1 MKRTRDGSA
10 GELRSYSIGLA
21 LALALTAISFALA
34 AWPVLDKQAS
44 LAVIASAAL
53 VQALVH
59 LRFFL
64 RIDMRSTPRENL
76 LALAFAAVL
85 IVIMIGGS
93 LWIMMDLHRRMAA

>member
-1 MKRTRDGSA
+1 MKRTRNSNA

-21 LALALTAISFALA
+21 LALVLTAMSFALA
-34 AWPVLDKQAS
+34 AWPLLDRQVS

-64 RIDMRSTPRENL
+64 RIDMHSTPRENL
-76 LALAFAAVL
+76 LALAFAVVL

-93 LWIMMDLHRRMAA
+93 LWIMIDLHHRMAA